1 MTTKKEMARLIE
13 QMADTPET
21 TQWLR
26 ERNEAMRRSLRDI
39 SLSAVQYDAA
49 GGRSGHG
56 DSTAEKVLKRAET
69 EERIR
74 TNERAIRDRLRL
86 HSDLS
91 LVMAEALTT
100 EERTIIWGKHAE
112 RLAWD
117 RVARKA
123 RLSRTACFRKEA
135 EGMEK
140 LCRAWDV
147 HKEKEEKQQQE
158 KINEGAVEV
167 DKLEADVTVDQTGTS
182 KLEEAQQHIQTI
194 LKKNNLVNEDLKGIK
209 IDLNF

>member
-1 MTTKKEMARLIE
+1 MTTKKEMVRLIE
-13 QMADTPET
+13 QMADTPEA

-123 RLSRTACFRKEA
+123 RLSRTACFRKGA

-140 LCRAWDV
+140 LCRAWDER
-147 HKEKEEKQQQE
+147 KEKEK
-158 KINEGAVEV
+158 
-167 DKLEADVTVDQTGTS
+167 S
-182 KLEEAQQHIQTI
+182 KDT
-194 LKKNNLVNEDLKGIK
+194 
-209 IDLNF
+209 

>member
-1 MTTKKEMARLIE
+1 MTTKKEMARLIA

-100 EERTIIWGKHAE
+100 EERTIIWGKYAE
-112 RLAWD
+112 HLPWWRIERITFKSISSCKRLAN
-117 RVARKA
+117 
-123 RLSRTACFRKEA
+123 S
-135 EGMEK
+135 GMEK
-140 LCRAWDV
+140 LCDAWDRK
-147 HKEKEEKQQQE
+147 KEQ
-158 KINEGAVEV
+158 
-167 DKLEADVTVDQTGTS
+167 
-182 KLEEAQQHIQTI
+182 
-194 LKKNNLVNEDLKGIK
+194 KKTERA
-209 IDLNF
+209 

>member
-39 SLSAVQYDAA
+39 SLSAVQYDAV

-91 LVMAEALTT
+91 LVMAEALTA

-112 RLAWD
+112 HLVWE

-135 EGMEK
+135 KGMEK
-140 LCRAWDV
+140 LCRAWDER
-147 HKEKEEKQQQE
+147 KEKEK
-158 KINEGAVEV
+158 
-167 DKLEADVTVDQTGTS
+167 S
-182 KLEEAQQHIQTI
+182 KDT
-194 LKKNNLVNEDLKGIK
+194 
-209 IDLNF
+209 

>member
-1 MTTKKEMARLIE
+1 MTSKKEMARLIA

-39 SLSAVQYDAA
+39 SLSAVQYDAV

-91 LVMAEALTT
+91 LVMAEALTA
-100 EERTIIWGKHAE
+100 EERTIIWGSMRSIWHGSGWRGRRDFPELPAFGRRRRGWRSFAGLGMRRKKK
-112 RLAWD
+112 
-117 RVARKA
+117 KA
-123 RLSRTACFRKEA
+123 RTP
-135 EGMEK
+135 
-140 LCRAWDV
+140 
-147 HKEKEEKQQQE
+147 
-158 KINEGAVEV
+158 EV
-167 DKLEADVTVDQTGTS
+167 SL
-182 KLEEAQQHIQTI
+182 L
-194 LKKNNLVNEDLKGIK
+194 
-209 IDLNF
+209 FW

>member
-13 QMADTPET
+13 QMADTPEA

-56 DSTAEKVLKRAET
+56 DSTAEKVLKRAEV
-69 EERIR
+69 EECIRI
-74 TNERAIRDRLRL
+74 NERAIRDRLRL

-91 LVMAEALTT
+91 LVMAETLDQD
-100 EERTIIWGKHAE
+100 ERTIIWAKYAE
-112 RLAWD
+112 HLGWD
-117 RVARKA
+117 RIARKA
-123 RLSRTACFRKEA
+123 RLSRTACFQKEK

-140 LCRAWDV
+140 LCRAWDE
-147 HKEKEEKQQQE
+147 KEKEK
-158 KINEGAVEV
+158 
-167 DKLEADVTVDQTGTS
+167 S
-182 KLEEAQQHIQTI
+182 KDT
-194 LKKNNLVNEDLKGIK
+194 
-209 IDLNF
+209 

>member
-69 EERIR
+69 EER
-74 TNERAIRDRLRL
+74 
-86 HSDLS
+86 
-91 LVMAEALTT
+91 
-100 EERTIIWGKHAE
+100 TIIWGKHAE

-147 HKEKEEKQQQE
+147 HKEKEEKQQ
-158 KINEGAVEV
+158 
-167 DKLEADVTVDQTGTS
+167 
-182 KLEEAQQHIQTI
+182 H
-194 LKKNNLVNEDLKGIK
+194 
-209 IDLNF
+209 

>member
-117 RVARKA
+117 RVSRKA

-147 HKEKEEKQQQE
+147 HKEKEEKQQ
-158 KINEGAVEV
+158 
-167 DKLEADVTVDQTGTS
+167 
-182 KLEEAQQHIQTI
+182 H
-194 LKKNNLVNEDLKGIK
+194 
-209 IDLNF
+209 

>member
-13 QMADTPET
+13 QMADTPEA

-39 SLSAVQYDAA
+39 SLSAVQYDTA

-140 LCRAWDV
+140 LCRAWDER
-147 HKEKEEKQQQE
+147 KEKEK
-158 KINEGAVEV
+158 
-167 DKLEADVTVDQTGTS
+167 S
-182 KLEEAQQHIQTI
+182 KDT
-194 LKKNNLVNEDLKGIK
+194 
-209 IDLNF
+209 

>member
-1 MTTKKEMARLIE
+1 MTSKEEMGRLIE
-13 QMADTPET
+13 QMSET
-21 TQWLR
+21 LAATQWFR
-26 ERNEAMRRSLRDI
+26 ERNEELLRGLKDV
-39 SLSAVQYDAA
+39 SLSAVRYDAV

-112 RLAWD
+112 RLAWE

-140 LCRAWDV
+140 LCRAWDER
-147 HKEKEEKQQQE
+147 KEKEK
-158 KINEGAVEV
+158 
-167 DKLEADVTVDQTGTS
+167 S
-182 KLEEAQQHIQTI
+182 KDT
-194 LKKNNLVNEDLKGIK
+194 
-209 IDLNF
+209 

>member
-13 QMADTPET
+13 QMADTPEA

-39 SLSAVQYDAA
+39 SLSAVQYDAV

-56 DSTAEKVLKRAET
+56 DSTADKVLKRAET

-100 EERTIIWGKHAE
+100 EERTNHLGEACGAPGMGSGGAKGE
-112 RLAWD
+112 TFQNCL
-117 RVARKA
+117 
-123 RLSRTACFRKEA
+123 LSEGGGGDGEA
-135 EGMEK
+135 LQG
-140 LCRAWDV
+140 L
-147 HKEKEEKQQQE
+147 
-158 KINEGAVEV
+158 G
-167 DKLEADVTVDQTGTS
+167 
-182 KLEEAQQHIQTI
+182 
-194 LKKNNLVNEDLKGIK
+194 
-209 IDLNF
+209 

>member
-1 MTTKKEMARLIE
+1 M
-13 QMADTPET
+13 
-21 TQWLR
+21 
-26 ERNEAMRRSLRDI
+26 
-39 SLSAVQYDAA
+39 AA
-49 GGRSGHG
+49 G
-56 DSTAEKVLKRAET
+56 EKRGNAQ
-69 EERIR
+69 ERIR

-140 LCRAWDV
+140 LCRAWDER
-147 HKEKEEKQQQE
+147 KEKEK
-158 KINEGAVEV
+158 
-167 DKLEADVTVDQTGTS
+167 S
-182 KLEEAQQHIQTI
+182 KDT
-194 LKKNNLVNEDLKGIK
+194 
-209 IDLNF
+209 